1 MSERRKT
8 YEGYT
13 YFVTFT
19 VVGWVDVFVKARYS
33 EILVDS
39 LNYCVRNKGLKIYAY
54 VIMPNHVHMI
64 ASVETGRL
72 SSVLRDLKT
81 FTSKNIIRAI
91 RKYEGKSRRAWM
103 LEYFA
108 KVGAFNPQN
117 PGNQFWIQ
125 RNHPIEVY
133 NNKIFKQKF
142 YYILYNPVK
151 ARLVTKPWHYF
162 WSSAHPDQEVIL
174 SEY

>member
-8 YEGYT
+8 YEGYC

-19 VVGWVDVFVKARYS
+19 VVGWVDVFAKARYA
-33 EILVDS
+33 EMLVAS
-39 LNYCVRNKGLKIYAY
+39 LNFCVRNKGLNIYAY

-64 ASVETGRL
+64 ASVEKGRL
-72 SSVLRDLKT
+72 SSVLRDLKSH
-81 FTSKNIIRAI
+81 TSKYILRAI
-91 RKYEGKSRRAWM
+91 EKYEREDRRSWM
-103 LEYFA
+103 LEHFA
-108 KVGAFNPQN
+108 KQGAKNPQN

-125 RNHPIEVY
+125 RNHSIEVY
-133 NNKIFKQKF
+133 NNRIFDQK
-142 YYILYNPVK
+142 YMYILNNPVK

-174 SEY
+174 SEF